1 MAESATMLDPAG
13 AIALIALALS
23 GLGGLLFSQAQSAT
37 GEHVAVG
44 RNFRLV
50 YRALT
55 WLMWLGAVAGWALV
69 LLQLSGLTTQWPDG
83 RWMAIAF
90 SLTAPA
96 IGRMDSRLVTR

>member
-1 MAESATMLDPAG
+1 MGESAAMLDPAG
-13 AIALIALALS
+13 GIALIALALS
-23 GLGGLLFSQAQSAT
+23 GHGRLLLSQAQSST
-37 GEHVAVG
+37 GEHIAVG

-50 YRALT
+50 YGVLA

-69 LLQLSGLTTQWPDG
+69 LLQLSGLAKQWLDA